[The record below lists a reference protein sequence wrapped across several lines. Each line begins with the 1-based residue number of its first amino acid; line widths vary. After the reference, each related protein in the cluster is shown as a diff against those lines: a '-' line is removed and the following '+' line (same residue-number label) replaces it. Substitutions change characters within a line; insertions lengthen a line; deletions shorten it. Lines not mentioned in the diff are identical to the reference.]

1 MRPSWSARV
10 FACATKARAAVI
22 ARAAEILNIFDF
34 VHCNPIRGGLDSV
47 HGRGTRDPA
56 SQTTQGPTETPQKM
70 ELHMTFLPQAFRK
83 PEFAGLLAAIPATI
97 AGVVLFAYMLNV
109 PNWLT
114 V

>member
-1 MRPSWSARV
+1 
-10 FACATKARAAVI
+10 
-22 ARAAEILNIFDF
+22 
-34 VHCNPIRGGLDSV
+34 
-47 HGRGTRDPA
+47 
-56 SQTTQGPTETPQKM
+56 M